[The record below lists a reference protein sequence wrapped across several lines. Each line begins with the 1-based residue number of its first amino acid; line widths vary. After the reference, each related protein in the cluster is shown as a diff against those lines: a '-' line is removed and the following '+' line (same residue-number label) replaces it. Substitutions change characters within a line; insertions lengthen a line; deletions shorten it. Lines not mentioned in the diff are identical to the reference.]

1 MHMQSYLQNAFV
13 IFHTQKI
20 AIFFE
25 NDTTDNKKSDWRNDT
40 KSTKRRNTREK
51 TWRRRNTEKMKL
63 ERNCKWFNFLCKF
76 F

>member
-25 NDTTDNKKSDWRNDT
+25 NDTTDNKKKWLKKWYKKRETT
-40 KSTKRRNTREK
+40 KYKRKNLTKEKYWKNETRAQ
-51 TWRRRNTEKMKL
+51 L
-63 ERNCKWFNFLCKF
+63 
-76 F
+76 